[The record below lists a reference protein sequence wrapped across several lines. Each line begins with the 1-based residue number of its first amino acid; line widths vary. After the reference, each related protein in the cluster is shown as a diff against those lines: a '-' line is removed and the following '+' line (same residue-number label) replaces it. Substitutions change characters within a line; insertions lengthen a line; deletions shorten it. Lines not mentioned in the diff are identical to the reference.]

1 MLKIVKLSSA
11 MIAVTVLVGCSAKSN
26 SAALETPYLEMT
38 EAAQEVAFDKLI
50 EDFKATL
57 AESPV
62 TKSMTEKEI
71 KRSMELFELRGDAEK
86 DMMYATMTFPEK
98 VPQNRIKRVK
108 QFIKNNHNQTVICAK
123 PEVTALTTQ
132 GIGYQIHTV
141 TLSGTALYKSEVC
154 KGIKPAPKLRRTA
167 SAAR

>member
-50 EDFKATL
+50 EDFKATIVE
-57 AESPV
+57 APD
-62 TKSMTEKEI
+62 TN
-71 KRSMELFELRGDAEK
+71 KRAMELVEFRGDAEK
-86 DMMYATMTFPEK
+86 DMMYLTQTFPN
-98 VPQNRIKRVK
+98 VPQNQIKRLK
-108 QFIKNNHNQTVICAK
+108 QLLKNNANQTAICAN

-132 GIGYQIHTV
+132 GIGYQSHMV
-141 TLSGTALYKSEVC
+141 TLSGTTLYKSEVC

>member
-50 EDFKATL
+50 EDYKATL
-57 AESPV
+57 AESPA
-62 TKSMTEKEI
+62 TKLMTEKGI
-71 KRSMELFELRGDAEK
+71 KRSMELIEFRGDAEK
-86 DMMYATMTFPEK
+86 DMMYVTATFPKK

-108 QFIKNNHNQTVICAK
+108 QFIKNNQNPTSICEK

-132 GIGYQIHTV
+132 GIGYQSHIV
-141 TLSGTALYKSEVC
+141 TLSGTTLYKSEVC
-154 KGIKPAPKLRRTA
+154 KGIKPAPKLRRTT

>member
-86 DMMYATMTFPEK
+86 DMMYLTQTFPN
-98 VPQNRIKRVK
+98 VPQNQIKRVK
-108 QFIKNNHNQTVICAK
+108 QFLKNNANQTAICAN

-132 GIGYQIHTV
+132 GIGYQSHMV
-141 TLSGTALYKSEVC
+141 TLSGTTLYKSEVC

>member
-1 MLKIVKLSSA
+1 
-11 MIAVTVLVGCSAKSN
+11 
-26 SAALETPYLEMT
+26 MT

-86 DMMYATMTFPEK
+86 DMMYATQTFPQK
-98 VPQNRIKRVK
+98 IPQNRIKRVK
-108 QFIKNNHNQTVICAK
+108 QFLKNNDNQTAICAK

-132 GIGYQIHTV
+132 GIGC
-141 TLSGTALYKSEVC
+141 LLYTSPSPRDQR
-154 KGIKPAPKLRRTA
+154 GSRMPS
-167 SAAR
+167 SA